1 MCGSCVTM
9 LLQDERQW
17 QFLQF
22 CYDVEAQHYK
32 TRERGSQKR
41 CNIEVTNSNVY
52 AVQVGKLLYFVTI
65 HKTTE

>member
-1 MCGSCVTM
+1 M

-52 AVQVGKLLYFVTI
+52 AVQVGKLLYFVTT